1 MFVTA
6 TTIGAWAQAPAS
18 GTYHIRSAQGT
29 YVKVEGKYYAK
40 PEASESDASPIG
52 VGIGYKDAARGGI
65 EFIPSQ
71 ARTPMMAP
79 PSKSTTM

>member
-29 YVKVEGKYYAK
+29 YVKIQDKYYAK
-40 PEASESDASPIG
+40 PDASEKEASAIG
-52 VGIGYKDAARGGI
+52 VGIGYKDAARGGV
-65 EFIPSQ
+65 
-71 ARTPMMAP
+71 
-79 PSKSTTM
+79 